1 MKKKLLLSGTLAIVA
16 IIIIIFFSI
25 YEKTKFKQKIN
36 LDTDVSFK
44 TVRIIPTYEE
54 VLKNLEKETN

>member
-25 YEKTKFKQKIN
+25 YEKPKFKQKIN